1 MHGIESF
8 TAMEFGGGDTGDHVC
23 DGVSSEGVGED
34 AGEFRVTVRN
44 VSRCS
49 TASRELRDYFSEG
62 GETSVDR
69 NTFFCA
75 FSLGTS
81 IPVMSVTR
89 AYEDILETFTSCKI
103 DEMQFT

>member
-8 TAMEFGGGDTGDHVC
+8 TAMEFGGGNTGDHVC
-23 DGVSSEGVGED
+23 DGVSSQGVRED
-34 AGEFRVTVRN
+34 ASEFRVTVRN
-44 VSRCS
+44 VSGCS

-69 NTFFCA
+69 NTFFCT

-89 AYEDILETFTSCKI
+89 ACEDILETFTSREV